1 MKRYHSGV
9 SIGLVSVL
17 TAATLAALGAPAGAS
32 VLPQKL
38 GSEVGDGQVFVSDE
52 ELDSHVIFQAFGLYQ
67 PDDYNTY
74 TTLSDNADLLSSW
87 GITDIW
93 SPPPY
98 RVASDSKYREGY
110 AIADRYDL
118 GAYGK
123 GPTKY
128 GTADE
133 LSAAIDAVHD
143 AGMRI
148 QVDVVP
154 NQMIGLTQR
163 RVLPVT
169 PVDPYG
175 NPIGDQFLYATYTK
189 GTAPGQTEHGYI
201 KEWDYQHY
209 NGTSSQYQGLYRVL
223 VDDNGEYITYFGPND
238 PRNNLPDW
246 LANTDA
252 AAYGKINVVDG
263 YLLADSYYAVEGAA
277 TETTDDDVYAPILLY
292 YVDPRPGSMEQTY
305 LDYARDNGY
314 TGTDDEVR
322 AQLLALPP
330 AEIGPLTDAYLL
342 EQPGYNR
349 ETEPGA
355 TAYRFDGP
363 LNDPSHIGQ
372 NVLQYEFLIG
382 NDLDTIRPD
391 VIAEQANWQ
400 QYLLDFGFDGFRI
413 DAASHFNTD
422 ILVDEK
428 EQRLANFPNDDVND
442 HLSYIESYTTA
453 QVPFEKSNDYGQ
465 LVMDNGPYLAYL
477 GSFGRKQQAVNTVF
491 QGSVNDRVNGYAP
504 EDAVPNWSFIN
515 NHDQEYNVL
524 STIPL
529 TAEEAAGTEPGTL
542 AYERIQFAKY
552 NADRQQQVK
561 QWAPYNVPVSYAI
574 LLTNK
579 DTIPSVFYG
588 DLFSTTGAYFG
599 EKTPYYDDIVNLL
612 KIRKDYA
619 KGEQDVILQPTSS
632 SPEPGG
638 DLVSSARL
646 GTSRDTGVAIVA
658 GNFPGA
664 NDVIQVEMGPQHGN
678 QVFRDA
684 LGKDGDVEV
693 TDADGTLTVSVEGQR
708 TVQVDGYLSA
718 YVPAEDAAAVKNT
731 KAPSIT
737 GAARVGKELTARPGT
752 WNPADATFS
761 YQWLRNGEPIEG
773 ATAQKYVLVPADA
786 GQQVSVRVTASKD
799 GYAPGS
805 ADAKAVK
812 VAKLAAEVSVTV
824 SAKSVPRGGTVDVTV
839 TVDGKG
845 VEPTGNVTIYD
856 NLSVAAKTT
865 LEPGQG
871 GTWTATIKLSSRPPI
886 HVITARYAGD
896 THLNADVSTPTI
908 VRVR

>member
-1 MKRYHSGV
+1 MNRTRAGV
-9 SIGLVSVL
+9 SFGLVGVL
-17 TAATLAALGAPAGAS
+17 AAATMVGLGGSAAVAATQRTPADI
-32 VLPQKL
+32 
-38 GSEVGDGQVFVSDE
+38 GDGQVFVSNE
-52 ELDSHVIFQAFGLYQ
+52 ELDSHVIFQAFGLFQ

-74 TTLSDNADLLSSW
+74 TTLANNVDTLKSW

-98 RVASDSKYREGY
+98 RVAGDSKYREGY

-133 LSAAIDAVHD
+133 LKGAIDTFHD
-143 AGMRI
+143 AGLRV

-154 NQMIGLTQR
+154 NQMIGLNER

-175 NPIGDQFLYATYTK
+175 NPIGEQFLYATYTK

-201 KEWDYQHY
+201 KEWDYQYY

-223 VDDNGEYITYFGPND
+223 VDDNGEYIRYLGPNN
-238 PRNNLPDW
+238 PENNLPEW
-246 LANTDA
+246 LANSEA
-252 AAYGKINVVDG
+252 AANGKINVVDG

-277 TETTDDDVYAPILLY
+277 TETPDDDKYAPIFLY
-292 YVDPRPGSMEQTY
+292 YVDPRPAATKQTY

-322 AQLLALPP
+322 AALLALPP
-330 AEIGPLTDAYLL
+330 SEIGPFTDGYIST
-342 EQPGYNR
+342 QPGYNG

-363 LNDPSHIGQ
+363 LNNPSDIGKD
-372 NVLQYEFLIG
+372 VLQSEFLIG
-382 NDLDTIRPD
+382 NDLNTQVPA
-391 VIAEQANWQ
+391 VIEEQKNWQ

-413 DAASHFNTD
+413 DAASHFNTQL
-422 ILVDEK
+422 LVDEK

-453 QVPFEKSNDYGQ
+453 QVPFEKSNQYGQ

-477 GSFGRKQQAVNTVF
+477 GAFGRKTQAVNTVF
-491 QGSVNDRVNGYAP
+491 QGSVNDRVNGYAA

-515 NHDQEYNVL
+515 NHDQEYNVI

-529 TAEEAAGTEPGTL
+529 TAEEAAGTTPGTF
-542 AYERIQFAKY
+542 AYEKIQFAKY

-561 QWAPYNVPVSYAI
+561 QWAPYNVPVSYA
-574 LLTNK
+574 LALTNK

-619 KGEQDVILQPTSS
+619 KGDQDVVLQPTKTSS
-632 SPEPGG
+632 EAGG

-646 GTSRDTGVAIVA
+646 GTSRSNGVAIVA
-658 GNFPGA
+658 GNNPDA
-664 NDVIQVEMGPQHGN
+664 DDVIEIEMGAQHAN

-684 LGKDGDVEV
+684 LGKDTDVEM
-693 TDADGTLTVSVEGQR
+693 TDADGTLKVSVQGQR
-708 TVQVDGYLSA
+708 TVQVDGYLAA
-718 YVPAEDAAAVKNT
+718 YVPQEDAKVENST
-731 KAPSIT
+731 APSIT
-737 GAARVGKELTARPGT
+737 GTARVGEELTANPGV
-752 WNPADATFS
+752 WIPADASFS
-761 YQWLRNGEPIEG
+761 YQWLRNGEAIEG
-773 ATAQKYVLVPADA
+773 ATAQKYVLTPADA
-786 GQQVSVRVTASKD
+786 GQQVSVKVTASKD
-799 GYAPGS
+799 GYTSAT

-812 VAKLAAEVSVTV
+812 VSVTGDGA
-824 SAKSVPRGGTVDVTV
+824 SADNPADSTIGKDTTGAVAIDNRFDKHLASTGGDARAIVVFGGLGLLTVLAGAV
-839 TVDGKG
+839 
-845 VEPTGNVTIYD
+845 
-856 NLSVAAKTT
+856 L
-865 LEPGQG
+865 L
-871 GTWTATIKLSSRPPI
+871 
-886 HVITARYAGD
+886 ITRRLRRA
-896 THLNADVSTPTI
+896 
-908 VRVR
+908 